1 MSISLTSSLNTRID
15 DYYSQVDLVNKYR
28 IKSAHKSPRIKKM
41 TFELPLNQFFYAS
54 SEIKDNVNLQVK
66 SFLILFIIFSLVPF
80 ILFNDIKT
88 HIKSS
93 KDKDSN
99 KNFALKV
106 VVTKK
111 QDFIYLLRRKFLSI
125 NLFANTEYNNV
136 LEINNSKINS
146 NKFNLVAKNFIDI
159 QDYNDFKGS
168 KPIFED
174 LKVSLVV
181 NFSSGEINNF
191 NKIYLLRNIMNA

>member
-1 MSISLTSSLNTRID
+1 
-15 DYYSQVDLVNKYR
+15 
-28 IKSAHKSPRIKKM
+28 M